1 MHERGLADDELDM
14 DRERLG
20 TADGDTGRGARGDR
34 FVADRDERVAEE
46 RDATVTRDERA

>member
-20 TADGDTGRGARGDR
+20 TAGDTGRGTRGDR
-34 FVADRDERVAEE
+34 FASDRDERVADD
-46 RDATVTRDERA
+46 RDTTVTRDERA